1 MTSGAR
7 TLIELDPKT
16 CNCHERRKTL
26 IALKIIGEEGSIWA
40 LIGHCILH
48 AFTTTL
54 LKYFLFRISW
64 HLPPPPPPGE
74 VLLYMGY
81 VGMCGPKGYGFSAVL
96 VMNRVSILADFGH
109 FGHKQDIL
117 HSSLN
122 MDIFLRRSHFSIIF
136 EKKNQQKPFTN
147 YVYGN
152 LTLPLTRELIIT
164 VRWSETEF

>member
-1 MTSGAR
+1 MPCVIFSGHLYNSLTLLGGILNQGSRPHTSYVWGK
-7 TLIELDPKT
+7 LDPKT

-64 HLPPPPPPGE
+64 HLPPPSG
-74 VLLYMGY
+74 G
-81 VGMCGPKGYGFSAVL
+81 GT
-96 VMNRVSILADFGH
+96 DFGH